1 MVPLEGRAAHSPLLN
16 CSSNMGLH
24 EEGTAMEIGRRE
36 SGRRAWAVLLP
47 SLTFVAYVPVARTS
61 WFVVALLGAGTVAV
75 ILVLGLFLAGE
86 RYRRPPKPERGVGF
100 VEARLAARDQLSS
113 LAPKVL
119 LLAEKE
125 RYVDDRLESGALGGE
140 TRRVVERM
148 RREVSTTRFW
158 RRFVAASALIEEDPA
173 RAYGELRCL
182 ASVAK
187 EVLEKLWRI
196 EEIIE
201 SEPSEKGGDGERE

>member
-1 MVPLEGRAAHSPLLN
+1 MVPLEGRAARDPFLN
-16 CSSNMGLH
+16 SLPNMGLR
-24 EEGTAMEIGRRE
+24 EKRTAMETGRRE

-47 SLTFVAYVPVARTS
+47 SLTYVAYVPVAGTS
-61 WFVVALLGAGTVAV
+61 WFVVVLLGAGTVAV
-75 ILVLGLFLAGE
+75 FLVLGLFLAGE
-86 RYRRPPKPERGVGF
+86 RYRRPPKHERCVGF

-125 RYVDDRLESGALGGE
+125 RYVYDRLESGALGGE
-140 TRRVVERM
+140 TWRVVERM
-148 RREVSTTRFW
+148 RREISTTRFW

-173 RAYGELRCL
+173 RAYEELRCL

-187 EVLEKLWRI
+187 EVFEKLCRI

-201 SEPSEKGGDGERE
+201 SDPSEKGGDGERE

>member
-1 MVPLEGRAAHSPLLN
+1 M
-16 CSSNMGLH
+16 
-24 EEGTAMEIGRRE
+24 
-36 SGRRAWAVLLP
+36 
-47 SLTFVAYVPVARTS
+47 
-61 WFVVALLGAGTVAV
+61 
-75 ILVLGLFLAGE
+75 
-86 RYRRPPKPERGVGF
+86 
-100 VEARLAARDQLSS
+100 
-113 LAPKVL
+113 
-119 LLAEKE
+119 
-125 RYVDDRLESGALGGE
+125 DDRLERALGGE

-187 EVLEKLWRI
+187 EFLEKLCRI

-201 SEPSEKGGDGERE
+201 SDPSEKGGDGE

>member
-1 MVPLEGRAAHSPLLN
+1 MVPLEGRAAHSSLLN
-16 CSSNMGLH
+16 CSSNMGLR
-24 EEGTAMEIGRRE
+24 EVGTAMEMGRRE

-47 SLTFVAYVPVARTS
+47 ALALVAYGPGARTS

-100 VEARLAARDQLSS
+100 VEARLAARGQLSS
-113 LAPKVL
+113 LAPKVV

-125 RYVDDRLESGALGGE
+125 RYVYYRLESGALGGE
-140 TRRVVERM
+140 TWRVERM
-148 RREVSTTRFW
+148 RREISTTRFW

-173 RAYGELRCL
+173 RAYEELRCL

-187 EVLEKLWRI
+187 EVFEKLCRI

-201 SEPSEKGGDGERE
+201 SDPSEKGGDGERE

>member
-1 MVPLEGRAAHSPLLN
+1 MVPLEGRAARDPFLN
-16 CSSNMGLH
+16 SLPNMGLR
-24 EEGTAMEIGRRE
+24 EKRTTMEIGRRE

-47 SLTFVAYVPVARTS
+47 SLTYVAYVPVAGTS
-61 WFVVALLGAGTVAV
+61 WFVVVLLGAGTVAV
-75 ILVLGLFLAGE
+75 FLVLGLFLAGE

-140 TRRVVERM
+140 TWRVVERM
-148 RREVSTTRFW
+148 RREISTTRFW

-173 RAYGELRCL
+173 RAYEELRCL

-187 EVLEKLWRI
+187 EVFEKLCRI

-201 SEPSEKGGDGERE
+201 SDPSEKGGDGERE

>member
-1 MVPLEGRAAHSPLLN
+1 
-16 CSSNMGLH
+16 
-24 EEGTAMEIGRRE
+24 MEIGRRE

-47 SLTFVAYVPVARTS
+47 SLTLVAYVPVAGTS

-75 ILVLGLFLAGE
+75 FLVLGLFLADE

-113 LAPKVL
+113 LAPKVV

-187 EVLEKLWRI
+187 EVFEKLCRI

-201 SEPSEKGGDGERE
+201 SDPSEKGGDGERE